1 MQPAG
6 HRDEEAV
13 RRFVEHFAL
22 TFSDMGVPRMPSR
35 VLAALLVAEEPGLT
49 AAQISERLG
58 VSPAAVSGAVRYLIH
73 VGMAVREPAPGSRR
87 DLYKAAES
95 HTYTSMIRSGI
106 YTRFADVVHEGVVAV
121 GEEESSAGARLA
133 ELRDFFLFVQDEM
146 SAAAER
152 WEKTREERQK
162 PQPGR

>member
-1 MQPAG
+1 MQLAG

-22 TFSDMGVPRMPSR
+22 TFSDMGVPRMPAR
-35 VLAALLVAEEPGLT
+35 VLAALMVAEQPGMT
-49 AAQISERLG
+49 AAQISEWLR

-95 HTYTSMIRSGI
+95 STYTSMIRSGI
-106 YTRFADVVHEGVVAV
+106 YRRFADMVHEGVEAV
-121 GEEESSAGARLA
+121 GDETSPAGARLA
-133 ELRDFFLFVQDEM
+133 EMRDFFLFVQDEM
-146 SAAAER
+146 SAAADR
-152 WEKTREERQK
+152 WEKIRAERQRR
-162 PQPGR
+162 QPEG

>member
-95 HTYTSMIRSGI
+95 RTYTSMIRGGI

-121 GEEESSAGARLA
+121 GADESSASARLG
-133 ELRDFFLFVQDEM
+133 ELRDFFLFVQDVM
-146 SAAAER
+146 SDAAER
-152 WEKTREERQK
+152 WEKNYDERRK
-162 PQPGR
+162 PPPAG

>member
-6 HRDEEAV
+6 QRDEEAV
-13 RRFVEHFAL
+13 RRFIEHFAL

-35 VLAALLVAEEPGLT
+35 VLAALMVAEEPGLT

-95 HTYTSMIRSGI
+95 TTYTSMIRSGI
-106 YTRFADVVHEGVVAV
+106 YTRFADVVHEGVLAV
-121 GEEESSAGARLA
+121 GDEASPAGARLA
-133 ELRDFFLFVQDEM
+133 GLRDFFLFVQAEM

-152 WEKTREERQK
+152 WEKMRADRQE
-162 PQPGR
+162 GRPPV